1 MKVHTEHVGAV
12 GMCFTGNFALNLMLE
27 PAVVAPI
34 LSQPSLPLTNPAGLH
49 IEPEALKQVK
59 ARLIDES
66 LTVRAYRFEG
76 DRFCTAQRFE
86 AYEAALGEAFEPR
99 VLPDSAANPDA
110 GMPPHSVV
118 THHLID
124 QRGQPTFEALEDMIG
139 FLQERL
145 RPA

>member
-1 MKVHTEHVGAV
+1 
-12 GMCFTGNFALNLMLE
+12 MCFTGNFALNLMLE

-49 IEPEALKQVK
+49 IEPEALKQVRS
-59 ARLIDES
+59 RLMDES

-110 GMPPHSVV
+110 GIPPHSVV

-124 QRGQPTFEALEDMIG
+124 QRGQPTFEALEGMIG